1 MKTRKD
7 FALTLGLINLI
18 WLDVLILPRQDG
30 APPASTL
37 HVMIFA
43 LVNIPAAFIVH
54 RCLKNAR

>member
-7 FALTLGLINLI
+7 LALTFGLVNLI
-18 WLDVLILPRQDG
+18 WLAVLILPKQDG
-30 APPASTL
+30 AQPASTI